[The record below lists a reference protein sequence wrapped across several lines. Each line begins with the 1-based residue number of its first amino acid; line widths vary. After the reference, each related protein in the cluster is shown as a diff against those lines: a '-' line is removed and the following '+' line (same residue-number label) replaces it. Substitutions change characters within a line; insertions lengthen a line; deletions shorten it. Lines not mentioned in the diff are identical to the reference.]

1 LIQDI
6 EGTTPKK
13 KIKLSTQMITKYEIN
28 DTAAQ
33 MVKSINQTGQN
44 LSGAGVTR
52 ADLIAKGITSRDAI
66 VALINGAAEKIAA
79 SAPYALDMSNTSY
92 DRLIAAMVAELKS

>member
-1 LIQDI
+1 
-6 EGTTPKK
+6 
-13 KIKLSTQMITKYEIN
+13 MITKYEIN

-52 ADLIAKGITSRDAI
+52 DNLIAKGVTRRDAI
-66 VALINGAAEKIAA
+66 VALINRAAKKVAA